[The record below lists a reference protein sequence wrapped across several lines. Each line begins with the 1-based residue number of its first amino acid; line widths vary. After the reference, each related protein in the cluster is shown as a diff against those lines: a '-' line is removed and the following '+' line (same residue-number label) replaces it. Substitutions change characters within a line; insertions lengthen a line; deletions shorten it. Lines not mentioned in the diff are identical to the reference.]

1 MMKIMMVVIGHGDD
15 QVLELGKEEREKQ
28 KAQDKCDIHSSFT
41 AKNPLI
47 HDGLLWSQTCEN
59 ASQLTHDD
67 DREKRHVFRVIH
79 LLNRNGPS
87 QVGFFIRHG

>member
-1 MMKIMMVVIGHGDD
+1 MTVYFGH
-15 QVLELGKEEREKQ
+15 R
-28 KAQDKCDIHSSFT
+28 H
-41 AKNPLI
+41 
-47 HDGLLWSQTCEN
+47 EN

-67 DREKRHVFRVIH
+67 DHEKHHVSRIIH